1 VAKEKGVKLMQ
12 ANQIVQAPSRTRYIL
27 SLCADPNWPSEGL
40 VPRPDVLEIELVN
53 DWGARISLEARPRA
67 FNQTASGDRY
77 YEIQAE
83 EELPAAG
90 IRDTL
95 ARSVRRLRDPLFFG
109 VPVRVVLYGDNGSI
123 VSRATA
129 HPGPR

>member
-1 VAKEKGVKLMQ
+1 MV
-12 ANQIVQAPSRTRYIL
+12 NQGVQAPARTRYIL
-27 SLCADPNWPSEGL
+27 SLCANPNWPSEGL
-40 VPRPDVLEIELVN
+40 VPRPDVLEIELLN
-53 DWGARISLEARPRA
+53 DWGERISLDARPRA
-67 FNQTASGDRY
+67 FNQAARGDRY

-95 ARSVRRLRDPLFFG
+95 SRSIQRLRDPLFMG
-109 VPVRVVLYGDNGSI
+109 VPVRVILYADDVAV
-123 VSRATA
+123 VSKGTA

>member
-1 VAKEKGVKLMQ
+1 M
-12 ANQIVQAPSRTRYIL
+12 ANQGVQAPTRTRYIL

-40 VPRPDVLEIELVN
+40 VPRPDVLEIELLN
-53 DWGARISLEARPRA
+53 DWGERISLDARPRA

-95 ARSVRRLRDPLFFG
+95 SRSIQRLRDPLFVG
-109 VPVRVVLYGDNGSI
+109 VPVRVVLYGDDGSV
-123 VSRATA
+123 VSRGTA